1 MVAGFTEL
9 YGVAWPLLTL
19 GGRRNVAPLYDM
31 CYYSFLIKKAAPGK
45 GVDFV
50 AVVDYHACQTVNPC
64 AQFPSDKLTISPG
77 GCKWKP
83 IYKP

>member
-1 MVAGFTEL
+1 
-9 YGVAWPLLTL
+9 
-19 GGRRNVAPLYDM
+19 M

-64 AQFPSDKLTISPG
+64 AHSRRTS
-77 GCKWKP
+77 
-83 IYKP
+83 